1 MAKQGMR
8 RPDPKE
14 PHGTEGDHRM
24 SIPKNEVPPVPEIQG
39 KAKTKKKKPKN
50 TKAPARARAGAS
62 HAGLCS
68 APAFFHVGSAPIPP
82 ELYKL
87 IEQRG
92 PRIPRFCRHKYS
104 GRLVIGMRQGF

>member
-39 KAKTKKKKPKN
+39 KAKTKKVKAKKHYSPCPGPGRGFSCG
-50 TKAPARARAGAS
+50 TLLRTRFFS
-62 HAGLCS
+62 CGLC
-68 APAFFHVGSAPIPP
+68 PHTP
-82 ELYKL
+82 
-87 IEQRG
+87 
-92 PRIPRFCRHKYS
+92 
-104 GRLVIGMRQGF
+104 